1 MTDDRAITHFFVIAQ
16 RMRARYATLAEE
28 LGTTDAQMQ
37 LLELLTDGPLPIGEV
52 ATGLHCDPSNVTRL
66 LDRLA
71 RGPHDDLIERRR
83 RSDDRRV
90 VELALTPS
98 GRELVDEHRRRRST
112 DVPLF
117 AGLSAHQRDQLA
129 TLLETVADAGSGAT
143 D

>member
-1 MTDDRAITHFFVIAQ
+1 MADDRAIADFFVIAH
-16 RMRARYATLAEE
+16 RMRARYAALAEE
-28 LGTTDAQMQ
+28 LGATDAQMQ
-37 LLELLTDGPLPIGEV
+37 LLELLADGPLPIGEV

-71 RGPHDDLIERRR
+71 RGPHDDLIQRQR

-90 VELALTPS
+90 VELALTTS

-117 AGLSAHQRDQLA
+117 AGLSPDERDRLA
-129 TLLETVADAGSGAT
+129 ALLATVADNGSSAT